1 MKPEAV
7 VFPLFVTSV
16 VFDLGYLANGSSAL
30 PVISFWEIAAGIVVG
45 LLAVLSG
52 LWHWLAIDPSA
63 HAKRVGA
70 IHGVLSVVVVSAFA
84 GSWMLRA
91 EVPGYAPS
99 GAAVAL
105 ALVGAVMALVSGRL
119 DAELVERHAVP
130 VRERR
135 VRERRIRRP

>member
-1 MKPEAV
+1 
-7 VFPLFVTSV
+7 
-16 VFDLGYLANGSSAL
+16 
-30 PVISFWEIAAGIVVG
+30 
-45 LLAVLSG
+45 
-52 LWHWLAIDPSA
+52 
-63 HAKRVGA
+63 
-70 IHGVLSVVVVSAFA
+70 VVVVSAFA